1 MTLITPLI
9 ICGGNGTRLW
19 PMSRTQSPKQF
30 QKVADADGLTFFQ
43 EAVERHRGKGYGTPI
58 IVSSVRHSQT
68 VAEQLS
74 EIECDAQVILE
85 PMGRNTGPAVLAAAI
100 QLYAGDPDALMV
112 VVPADHVI
120 EGDLSRTIMEM
131 EGPAKAGHII
141 TFGIKPRYAEVG
153 FGYITD
159 GGPILEFPG
168 LHKVDRFVEKPPAR
182 KARLLVES
190 DVAYWAS
197 GLSMF
202 SVRTI
207 IEEYNR
213 FDPATVEA
221 VRLAVVN
228 GERRNTGLVLNADH
242 FGKAN
247 AAPTESMVFE
257 KTKKIALAPLDV
269 NWSDVGSWTAMYGI
283 SKADPQGNVLQG
295 DVIAVES
302 RNSMVRSTSRLVT
315 LVGMSDVIVID
326 TPDALLVTKVG
337 HCQNVKKVA
346 EYLKS
351 NNRVEVEKHVV
362 TPITSKRIEEIDITQ
377 MIKTDCVDMIV
388 VKIAP
393 GARFDLD
400 AAANRDVMVVKGS
413 VVLSEKGLRTSIEEG
428 QRVDLANKTS
438 LALIN
443 TSATTIEVVLT
454 TLQSST
460 QNVAEP
466 DPVPLR
472 TVGNV

>member
-30 QKVADADGLTFFQ
+30 QKVDEAEGLTFFQ
-43 EAVERHRGKGYGTPI
+43 SAVQRHRGEGYDTPV

-100 QLYAGDPDALMV
+100 KIYAQNPDAIMV

-120 EGDLSRTIMEM
+120 DGDLNRTIKAMVE
-131 EGPAKAGHII
+131 PAKAGHII
-141 TFGIKPRYAEVG
+141 SFGIKPRYAEIG

-159 GGPILEFPG
+159 GGPIIGFPG

-190 DVAYWAS
+190 DIAYWAS

-202 SVRTI
+202 SAQTI
-207 IEEYNR
+207 IKEYFK
-213 FDPATVEA
+213 FDPETVET
-221 VRLAVVN
+221 VRLAVAE
-228 GERRNTGLVLNADH
+228 GEQRNTGLVLNAIR
-242 FGKAN
+242 FGEARPE
-247 AAPTESMVFE
+247 PTESMVFE
-257 KTKKIALAPLDV
+257 KTDKIALAPLDV

-283 SKADPQGNVLQG
+283 SKADLQGNVLQG
-295 DVIAVES
+295 DVIAVKS
-302 RNSMVRSTSRLVT
+302 KNSMVRSSSRLVT
-315 LVGMSDVIVID
+315 LVGMSDVIIVD

-346 EYLKS
+346 EYLKT
-351 NNRVEVEKHVV
+351 NNRVEVEKHA
-362 TPITSKRIEEIDITQ
+362 PIQIFDSKSQQTHVWQ
-377 MIKTDCVDMIV
+377 MIKTDRVDMIAV
-388 VKIAP
+388 EIAP
-393 GARFDLD
+393 GARFELD
-400 AAANRDVMVVKGS
+400 AAPNRDVIVVKGS
-413 VVLSEKGLRTSIEEG
+413 VSLSKTGGLTPVEDG
-428 QRVDLANKTS
+428 KRVDLNSKSPIS
-438 LALIN
+438 LVN
-443 TSATTIEVVLT
+443 DSAETVEVVLT
-454 TLQSST
+454 TLLSPKAAET
-460 QNVAEP
+460 VAA
-466 DPVPLR
+466 PLR
-472 TVGNV
+472 AVVNG

>member
-30 QKVADADGLTFFQ
+30 QKVDEDEGLTFFQ
-43 EAVERHRGKGYGTPI
+43 SAVERHRGEGYDTPV

-100 QLYAGDPDALMV
+100 SLYAKNPDAIMV

-120 EGDLSRTIMEM
+120 DGDLNRTIMSM
-131 EGPAKAGHII
+131 EEAAKDHII
-141 TFGIKPRYAEVG
+141 SFGIKPRYAEVG

-159 GGPILEFPG
+159 GGPVIGYPG
-168 LHKVDRFVEKPPAR
+168 LRQVDRFVEKPPAR

-190 DVAYWAS
+190 DIAYWAS

-202 SVRTI
+202 SARTI
-207 IEEYNR
+207 IEEYTK
-213 FDPATVEA
+213 FDPETVAT
-221 VRLAVVN
+221 VRLAVAE
-228 GERRNTGLVLNADH
+228 GEPRNTGLVLNAIR
-242 FGKAN
+242 FGEAR
-247 AAPTESMVFE
+247 AEPTESMVFE
-257 KTKKIALAPLDV
+257 KTDKIALAPLDV
-269 NWSDVGSWTAMYGI
+269 DWSDVGSWTAMYGI
-283 SKADPQGNVLQG
+283 SKADHQGNVLQG
-295 DVIAVES
+295 DVVSVES
-302 RNSMVRSTSRLVT
+302 KNSMVRSNSRLVT

-351 NNRVEVEKHVV
+351 NNRVEVEKHAPVQIQAEDLEQ
-362 TPITSKRIEEIDITQ
+362 TKISQ
-377 MIKTDCVDMIV
+377 MIKTDKVDMISV
-388 VKIAP
+388 EIAP
-393 GARFDLD
+393 GAEYELD
-400 AAANRDVMVVKGS
+400 AVPNRDVMVIKGS
-413 VVLSEKGLRTSIEEG
+413 VTLSEMGARTPLHEG
-428 QRVDLANKTS
+428 QRID
-438 LALIN
+438 LIN
-443 TSATTIEVVLT
+443 GSPISLINASSETVEVVLT
-454 TLQSST
+454 TLLMPAVHDIT
-460 QNVAEP
+460 A
-466 DPVPLR
+466 VPFR
-472 TVGNV
+472 TVANA